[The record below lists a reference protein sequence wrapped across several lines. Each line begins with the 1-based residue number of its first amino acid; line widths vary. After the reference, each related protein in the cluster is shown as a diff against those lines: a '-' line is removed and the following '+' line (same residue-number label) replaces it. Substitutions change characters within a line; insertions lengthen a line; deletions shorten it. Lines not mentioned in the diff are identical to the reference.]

1 MPVSVVIADDHD
13 LVVRGMV
20 NALESYGGFEVVAT
34 ADNGVDAIVAAKLHR
49 PDIILLDM
57 SMPDATGLEVF
68 AEVRRWAPE
77 TRAAIITGNPTP
89 ALFAQLEAAGID
101 GLFLK
106 NAPVDEICEA
116 IARIA
121 RGERVISTAARA
133 EIDAASDRETLS
145 PRELEVLQ
153 GVAMGLTNAAIAE
166 RLSISPKTVD
176 NHRTNL
182 MRKLKV
188 RTSAALVA
196 EAMKNGLV
204 TI

>member
-1 MPVSVVIADDHD
+1 MPISVVIADDHD

-121 RGERVISTAARA
+121 RGERVISAAARA
-133 EIDAASDRETLS
+133 EIDAAMDQETLS

-182 MRKLKV
+182 MRKVKV

>member
-121 RGERVISTAARA
+121 RGERVISAAARA